1 MKKPFIPIA
10 KIFTTQD
17 DQKAV
22 AKVIASGW
30 ILQGPKVAEFEKLVA
45 SYVGA
50 PYAVASSSATTAL
63 HMSMVLLGVGPG
75 DEVIVPSLSF
85 IASAN
90 CIVHAGATPV
100 FVDIDPRTYNLDP
113 NLIEPLITKRTKA
126 ILSVH
131 QIGLPADMKRIL
143 TIAKKYNLKVIE
155 DAACALGA
163 RINGM
168 HVGTFGNIGVFSFH
182 PRKAI
187 TTAEGGILVTKAA
200 SFAKQAQMIR
210 SHGASVNPASRHV
223 SKKVILEPYPIIGYN
238 YRMSD
243 IHAALGIAQFG
254 KFDTILKKRTA
265 LVKRYNRAFSKNLR
279 IVTPFVPP
287 GFTHAWQ
294 SYQVRLPGLSRVRTK
309 IMQKLL
315 DIGIATRAGV
325 MAVHMQQAY
334 RKMYPKLKLPHTEK
348 ATLETITLP
357 LFPQMT
363 EGEQSYVIEQFEKIL
378 TSL

>member
-10 KIFTTQD
+10 KIFTTKD
-17 DQKAV
+17 DQNAV
-22 AKVIASGW
+22 AKVVASGW
-30 ILQGPKVAEFEKLVA
+30 ILQGPKVSEFEKLIA

-50 PYAVASSSATTAL
+50 PYAVASSCATTAL
-63 HMSMVLLGVGPG
+63 HMSLVLLSVGPG

-100 FVDIDPRTYNLDP
+100 FVDIDPRTYNLNPD
-113 NLIEPLITKRTKA
+113 LIEPLITKATKA

-143 TIAKKYNLKVIE
+143 TIAKKHKLKVVE

-163 RINGM
+163 RINGT
-168 HVGTFGNIGVFSFH
+168 HVGTFGDIGVFSFH

-187 TTAEGGILVTKAA
+187 TTAEGGMLVTKSAR
-200 SFAKQAQMIR
+200 FAKGAQMIR
-210 SHGASVNPASRHV
+210 SHGASVNPATRHM
-223 SKKVILEPYPIIGYN
+223 SNKVILEPYPVIGYN

-254 KFDTILKKRTA
+254 KFDTIFTKRAA
-265 LVKRYNRAFSKNLR
+265 LVKTYNRTFAKNQR
-279 IVTPFVPP
+279 IVVPFVPP

-294 SYQVRLPGLSRVRTK
+294 SYQVRLPGLSRFRTK

-325 MAVHMQQAY
+325 MAAHMQQAY
-334 RKMYPKLKLPHTEK
+334 RKMYPKLKLPHTEI

-357 LFPQMT
+357 LYPQMT
-363 EGEQSYVIEQFEKIL
+363 WSEQTYVITQFEKIL
-378 TSL
+378 ASL